1 MKLKLSKTGK
11 IVVFITIFSI
21 CLVTFIIWNNS
32 RKATSVHKMESNDFF
47 DIKIDYEKTG
57 IKDVDEEI
65 SDFVTAKRK
74 QFIEIADKSG
84 VVNSSKYN
92 LIVSTNTSNY
102 NDVISVHALSYA
114 YTGGA
119 HYTREE
125 ESFVYDQKKNKY
137 LTFLDILVDEDFNKI
152 KPLVLEAVYDYANER
167 KIVLNEEWVS
177 EGTNYSD
184 ANYQHF
190 SFDEGG
196 LNIKFPPYQIA
207 SWADGEI
214 NISIPYEKL
223 QGILKVEYLTE
234 DIDTSI
240 DTIIKPGV
248 RDLDQFKDKKLI
260 AFTFDDGPS
269 TKTTS
274 RLLDGIQEYDA
285 RVTFFVLGSRVES
298 NKDVLRRAYE
308 EGNQIGSHTYNHLNL
323 FLLDDASILSEVNQT
338 NEAIES
344 VIGVKPEY
352 LRVPY
357 GNINAHIKSLA
368 NMHII
373 NWDVD
378 TEDWKLKDRNLI
390 KDKII
395 ADAHDG
401 AIVLLHDIYT
411 ESVEGALLAMKELEK
426 ENYAFVT
433 IEEMVQLRG
442 VNLDYD
448 TTYFNFLKE

>member
-11 IVVFITIFSI
+11 IVVLITIFSI

-152 KPLVLEAVYDYANER
+152 KSLVLEAVYDYADER

-352 LRVPY
+352 LECR
-357 GNINAHIKSLA
+357 
-368 NMHII
+368 
-373 NWDVD
+373 
-378 TEDWKLKDRNLI
+378 
-390 KDKII
+390 
-395 ADAHDG
+395 
-401 AIVLLHDIYT
+401 
-411 ESVEGALLAMKELEK
+411 
-426 ENYAFVT
+426 
-433 IEEMVQLRG
+433 MVI
-442 VNLDYD
+442 
-448 TTYFNFLKE
+448 